1 MSLFDNTLFVW
12 ILIAAAGLFVLRVV
26 LKVTKKLLTLAIM
39 LSLAVAVYL
48 IFTQYLLPGTTPLP

>member
-1 MSLFDNTLFVW
+1 MSLLDNTLFVW

-48 IFTQYLLPGTTPLP
+48 VFTQYLLSGNAPLP

>member
-1 MSLFDNTLFVW
+1 MSLLDNTLFVW

-39 LSLAVAVYL
+39 LTLAVAIYL
-48 IFTQYLLPGTTPLP
+48 IFTQYLLPGIGPLP